1 MKLRLSICVVCLLL
15 CAAPMPAQEPGGNPK
30 QQAKELAD
38 KAKGEGSD
46 RARQVQDYC
55 AAAQLQPKEK
65 KYVEACNNYREGLI
79 NDDTAW
85 LASAIALYKGHDLDK
100 AESTARLVT
109 SYDQKLS
116 GQARFLL
123 DLIKNER
130 LLVQVKAAWA
140 KGDFNTVLS
149 LAQSMTNADSK
160 ATANVYV
167 NNVALYNGYLDQA
180 QKLAQSNP
188 QGAIAQLALAQN
200 LNPNGPGNP
209 AGRIAEL
216 QKAPQAK
223 SASPPP
229 NLTPAL
235 APKPAVDSAAE
246 IAKKVAKLM
255 ADARDAEKQ
264 GKLPD
269 ALNDYAMVLKLQPGN
284 KDAQSS
290 SDRIGQA
297 IRSDPAAAR
306 NELVSAIHFFY
317 QGQFDQAEI
326 ALRDYLKSA
335 DTAQSP
341 GAANFYLGAAL
352 LEQSILETPRA
363 EWQGPSVEAQSALKG
378 ARKANYSPARSY
390 VSPILLKI
398 WDSTGP

>member
-1 MKLRLSICVVCLLL
+1 MKLPHFICVFCLLL
-15 CAAPMPAQEPGGNPK
+15 SGIGVPAQEPGGNPK

-38 KAKGEGSD
+38 KAKGEGGD

-65 KYVEACNNYREGLI
+65 KYVDACNSYREGLI
-79 NDDTAW
+79 NDDSAW
-85 LASAIALYKGHDLDK
+85 LTSAIALYKGHDLDK

-130 LLVQVKAAWA
+130 LLSQVKAAWA
-140 KGDFNTVLS
+140 KGDFSTLLS
-149 LAQSMTNADSK
+149 SAQSITNADSR
-160 ATANVYV
+160 ASASVYV

-188 QGAIAQLALAQN
+188 QGAIAQLTLAQN

-216 QKAPQAK
+216 QKAPQTK
-223 SASPPP
+223 SAPPP
-229 NLTPAL
+229 PTPTPT
-235 APKPAVDSAAE
+235 PKPAVDSAAE

-284 KDAQSS
+284 KDAQSN

-297 IRSDPAAAR
+297 IRSNPAAAR
-306 NELVSAIHFFY
+306 NELASAIRYFY
-317 QGQFDQAEI
+317 QSQFDQAEI

-341 GAANFYLGAAL
+341 GAAYFYLGAAL
-352 LEQSILETPRA
+352 LEQSILETPRT
-363 EWQGPSVEAQSALKG
+363 EWQGPSVEAQSAFKE
-378 ARKANYSPARSY
+378 ARKANYNPARGY
-390 VSPILLKI
+390 VSPSLLKV
-398 WDSTGP
+398 WDSTRR

>member
-1 MKLRLSICVVCLLL
+1 MKRLHFICVFCLLL
-15 CAAPMPAQEPGGNPK
+15 SGIAMPAQEPGGNPK
-30 QQAKELAD
+30 QQAKELAE
-38 KAKGEGSD
+38 KAKGEGGD

-65 KYVEACNNYREGLI
+65 KYADACNSYREGLI

-85 LASAIALYKGHDLDK
+85 LASAIALYKSHELDK

-130 LLVQVKAAWA
+130 LLSQVKAAWA
-140 KGDFNTVLS
+140 KGDFSTLLS
-149 LAQSMTNADSK
+149 SAQSITNADSR
-160 ATANVYV
+160 ASASVYV

-188 QGAIAQLALAQN
+188 QGAIAQFTLAQN

-223 SASPPP
+223 SAPPP
-229 NLTPAL
+229 PTLTPT
-235 APKPAVDSAAE
+235 PKLAVDSAAE

-284 KDAQSS
+284 KDAQSN

-306 NELVSAIHFFY
+306 NELASAIRYFY
-317 QGQFDQAEI
+317 QSQFDQAET
-326 ALRDYLKSA
+326 ALREYLKSPE
-335 DTAQSP
+335 TAQSP
-341 GAANFYLGAAL
+341 GAAYFYLGAAL
-352 LEQSILETPRA
+352 VEQSILEIPRA
-363 EWQGPSVEAQSALKG
+363 EWQGPSVEAQSAFKE
-378 ARKANYSPARSY
+378 ARKANYNPARSY
-390 VSPILLKI
+390 VSPALLKV
-398 WDSTGP
+398 WDSTGR

>member
-1 MKLRLSICVVCLLL
+1 MNLRLSICVLCILLS
-15 CAAPMPAQEPGGNPK
+15 CISIEAQEPAGNPK
-30 QQAKELAD
+30 QQAKELAE

-46 RARQVQDYC
+46 RARQVQDFC

-65 KYVEACNNYREGLI
+65 KYVDACNSYREGLI

-100 AESTARLVT
+100 AESTAKLVT

-130 LLVQVKAAWA
+130 LLGQVKAAWA

-149 LAQSMTNADSK
+149 SAQAITSADSK
-160 ATANVYV
+160 ASATVFV
-167 NNVALYNGYLDQA
+167 NNVAQYNGYIEQA
-180 QKLAQSNP
+180 EKLGQSNP
-188 QGAIAQLALAQN
+188 KEAIAQLTLAQN

-209 AGRIAEL
+209 AARIAEL
-216 QKAPQAK
+216 QKAMQTK
-223 SASPPP
+223 SAPPP
-229 NLTPAL
+229 PAST
-235 APKPAVDSAAE
+235 PKPAVDSAAE

-255 ADARDAEKQ
+255 SDARDAEKQ

-269 ALNDYAMVLKLQPGN
+269 ALNDYALVLKLQPGN
-284 KDAQSS
+284 KDAQNN

-297 IRSDPAAAR
+297 IRSDPAAAKS
-306 NELVSAIHFFY
+306 ELTAAIRYFY
-317 QGQFDQAEI
+317 QSQFDQAQT

-335 DTAQSP
+335 ETAQSP
-341 GAANFYLGAAL
+341 GAAYFYLGAAL
-352 LEQSILETPRA
+352 LEESMLETPRSQ
-363 EWQGPSVEAQSALKG
+363 WQGPSVEAQSAFKQ
-378 ARKANYSPARSY
+378 ARKANYNPARNY
-390 VSPILLKI
+390 VSPALLKV

>member
-1 MKLRLSICVVCLLL
+1 MNLRLSICVLCILLS
-15 CAAPMPAQEPGGNPK
+15 CVSIEAQEPAGNPK
-30 QQAKELAD
+30 QQAKELAE

-46 RARQVQDYC
+46 RARQVQDFC

-65 KYVEACNNYREGLI
+65 KYVDACNSYREGLI

-100 AESTARLVT
+100 AESTAKLVT

-130 LLVQVKAAWA
+130 LLGQVKAAWA

-149 LAQSMTNADSK
+149 SAQAITSADSK
-160 ATANVYV
+160 ASATVFV
-167 NNVALYNGYLDQA
+167 NNVAQYNGYIEQA
-180 QKLAQSNP
+180 EKLGQSNP
-188 QGAIAQLALAQN
+188 KEAISQLTLAQN

-209 AGRIAEL
+209 AARIAEL
-216 QKAPQAK
+216 QKAMQTK
-223 SASPPP
+223 SAPPP
-229 NLTPAL
+229 PAST
-235 APKPAVDSAAE
+235 PKPAVDSAAE

-255 ADARDAEKQ
+255 SDARDAEKQ

-269 ALNDYAMVLKLQPGN
+269 ALNDYALVLKLQPGN
-284 KDAQSS
+284 KDAQNN

-297 IRSDPAAAR
+297 IRSDPAAAKS
-306 NELVSAIHFFY
+306 ELTAAIRYFY
-317 QGQFDQAEI
+317 QSQFDQAQT

-335 DTAQSP
+335 ETAQSP
-341 GAANFYLGAAL
+341 GAAYFYLGAAL
-352 LEQSILETPRA
+352 LEESMLETPRSQ
-363 EWQGPSVEAQSALKG
+363 WQGPSVEAQSAFKQ
-378 ARKANYSPARSY
+378 ARKANYNPARNY
-390 VSPILLKI
+390 VSPALLKV

>member
-1 MKLRLSICVVCLLL
+1 MNLRLSICVLCILLS
-15 CAAPMPAQEPGGNPK
+15 CISIEAQEPAGNPK
-30 QQAKELAD
+30 QQAKELAE

-46 RARQVQDYC
+46 RARQVQDFC

-65 KYVEACNNYREGLI
+65 KYVDACNSYREGLI

-100 AESTARLVT
+100 AESTAKLVT

-130 LLVQVKAAWA
+130 LLGQVKAAWA

-149 LAQSMTNADSK
+149 SAQAITSADSK
-160 ATANVYV
+160 ASATVFV
-167 NNVALYNGYLDQA
+167 NNVAQYNGYIEQA
-180 QKLAQSNP
+180 EKLGQSNP
-188 QGAIAQLALAQN
+188 KEAIAQLTLAQN

-209 AGRIAEL
+209 AARIAEL
-216 QKAPQAK
+216 QKAMQTK
-223 SASPPP
+223 SAPPP
-229 NLTPAL
+229 PAFT
-235 APKPAVDSAAE
+235 PKPAVDSAAE

-255 ADARDAEKQ
+255 SDARDAEKQ

-269 ALNDYAMVLKLQPGN
+269 ALNDYALVLKLQPGN
-284 KDAQSS
+284 KDAQNN

-297 IRSDPAAAR
+297 IRSDPAAAKS
-306 NELVSAIHFFY
+306 ELTAAIRYFY
-317 QGQFDQAEI
+317 QSQFDQAQT

-335 DTAQSP
+335 ETAQSP
-341 GAANFYLGAAL
+341 GAAYFYLGAAL
-352 LEQSILETPRA
+352 LEESMLETPRSQ
-363 EWQGPSVEAQSALKG
+363 WQGPSVEAQSAFKQ
-378 ARKANYSPARSY
+378 ARKANYNPARNY
-390 VSPILLKI
+390 VSPALLKV

>member
-1 MKLRLSICVVCLLL
+1 MSLRQSICIFCFLLSGL
-15 CAAPMPAQEPGGNPK
+15 AMPAQEPAENAK
-30 QQAKELAD
+30 QQAKDLAD

-46 RARQVQDYC
+46 RAKQVQDFC
-55 AAAQLQPKEK
+55 AAAQLEPKDK
-65 KYVEACNNYREGLI
+65 KYADSCNSYRAGLI

-85 LASAIALYKGHDLDK
+85 LASAIAQYKSHDLDK
-100 AESTARLVT
+100 AESTAKLV
-109 SYDQKLS
+109 SNYDQKLS

-130 LLVQVKAAWA
+130 LLNQMKAAWA

-149 LAQSMTNADSK
+149 SAQSMTNADSK
-160 ATANVYV
+160 ASASVYV

-188 QGAIAQLALAQN
+188 QGAISQLTLAQS

-216 QKAPQAK
+216 QKAIQTK
-223 SASPPP
+223 SAPPP
-229 NLTPAL
+229 PAT
-235 APKPAVDSAAE
+235 APTPKPAADSAAE
-246 IAKKVAKLM
+246 IAKKMAKLM
-255 ADARDAEKQ
+255 SDARDAEKQ

-284 KDAQSS
+284 KDAQSNS
-290 SDRIGQA
+290 ERIGQA

-306 NELVSAIHFFY
+306 NELTSAIRYFY
-317 QGQFDQAEI
+317 QSQFDQAQT

-341 GAANFYLGAAL
+341 GAAYFYLGAAL
-352 LEQSILETPRA
+352 LEQSILETPRTQ
-363 EWQGPSVEAQSALKG
+363 WQGPSVEAQSAFKE
-378 ARKANYSPARSY
+378 ARKTNYNPARSY
-390 VSPILLKI
+390 VSPALLKV
-398 WDSTGP
+398 WDATGP

>member
-1 MKLRLSICVVCLLL
+1 MNLRLSICVLCILLS
-15 CAAPMPAQEPGGNPK
+15 CVSIEAQEPAGNPK
-30 QQAKELAD
+30 QQAKELAE

-46 RARQVQDYC
+46 RARQVQDFC

-65 KYVEACNNYREGLI
+65 KYVDACNSYREGLI

-100 AESTARLVT
+100 AESTAKLVT

-130 LLVQVKAAWA
+130 LLGQVKAAWA

-149 LAQSMTNADSK
+149 SAQAITSADSK
-160 ATANVYV
+160 ASATVFV
-167 NNVALYNGYLDQA
+167 NNVAQYNGYIEQA
-180 QKLAQSNP
+180 EKLGQSNP
-188 QGAIAQLALAQN
+188 KEAIAQLTLAQN

-209 AGRIAEL
+209 AARIAEL
-216 QKAPQAK
+216 QKAMQTK
-223 SASPPP
+223 SAPPP
-229 NLTPAL
+229 PAST
-235 APKPAVDSAAE
+235 PKPAVDSAAE

-255 ADARDAEKQ
+255 SDARDAEKQ

-269 ALNDYAMVLKLQPGN
+269 ALNDYALVLKLQPGN
-284 KDAQSS
+284 KDAQNN

-297 IRSDPAAAR
+297 IRSDPAAAKS
-306 NELVSAIHFFY
+306 ELTAAIRYFY
-317 QGQFDQAEI
+317 QSQFDQAQT

-335 DTAQSP
+335 ETAQSP
-341 GAANFYLGAAL
+341 GAAYFYLGAAL
-352 LEQSILETPRA
+352 LEESMLETPRSQ
-363 EWQGPSVEAQSALKG
+363 WQGPSVEAQSAFKQ
-378 ARKANYSPARSY
+378 ARKANYNPARNY
-390 VSPILLKI
+390 VSPALLKV

>member
-1 MKLRLSICVVCLLL
+1 MNLRLSICVLCILLS
-15 CAAPMPAQEPGGNPK
+15 CISIEAQEPAGNPK
-30 QQAKELAD
+30 QQAKELAE

-46 RARQVQDYC
+46 RARQVQDFC

-65 KYVEACNNYREGLI
+65 KYVDACNSYREGLI

-100 AESTARLVT
+100 AESTAKLVT

-130 LLVQVKAAWA
+130 LLGQVKAAWA

-149 LAQSMTNADSK
+149 SAQAITSADSK
-160 ATANVYV
+160 ASATVFV
-167 NNVALYNGYLDQA
+167 NNVAQYNGYIEQA
-180 QKLAQSNP
+180 EKLGQSNP
-188 QGAIAQLALAQN
+188 KEAIAQLTLAQN
-200 LNPNGPGNP
+200 LNPNGPSNP
-209 AGRIAEL
+209 AARIAEL
-216 QKAPQAK
+216 QKAMQTK
-223 SASPPP
+223 SAPPP
-229 NLTPAL
+229 PAST
-235 APKPAVDSAAE
+235 PKPAVDSAAE

-255 ADARDAEKQ
+255 SDARDAEKQ

-269 ALNDYAMVLKLQPGN
+269 ALNDYALVLKLQPGN
-284 KDAQSS
+284 KDAQNN

-297 IRSDPAAAR
+297 IRSDPAAAKS
-306 NELVSAIHFFY
+306 ELTAAIRYFY
-317 QGQFDQAEI
+317 QSQFDQAQT

-335 DTAQSP
+335 ETAQSP
-341 GAANFYLGAAL
+341 GAAYFYLGAAL
-352 LEQSILETPRA
+352 LEESMLETPRSQ
-363 EWQGPSVEAQSALKG
+363 WQGPSVEAQSAFKQ
-378 ARKANYSPARSY
+378 ARKANYNPARNY
-390 VSPILLKI
+390 VSPALLKV

>member
-1 MKLRLSICVVCLLL
+1 MNLRQSICILCLLL
-15 CAAPMPAQEPGGNPK
+15 SGVPMAAQEPTGNTK

-38 KAKGEGSD
+38 KAKGEGSN
-46 RARQVQDYC
+46 RAQQVQDYC
-55 AAAQLQPKEK
+55 AAAQLEPKEK
-65 KYVEACNNYREGLI
+65 KYADSCNSYRAGLM

-85 LASAIALYKGHDLDK
+85 LASAIAQYKSHDLDK
-100 AESTARLVT
+100 AESTAKLVS

-130 LLVQVKAAWA
+130 LLSQMKAAWA

-149 LAQSMTNADSK
+149 SAQSMTNADSK
-160 ATANVYV
+160 ASASVYV
-167 NNVALYNGYLDQA
+167 NNVALYNGYLEQA
-180 QKLAQSNP
+180 QKMAQSNP
-188 QGAIAQLALAQN
+188 QGAISQLTLAQN

-216 QKAPQAK
+216 QKAMQTK
-223 SASPPP
+223 SAPPP
-229 NLTPAL
+229 PATTSV
-235 APKPAVDSAAE
+235 PKPAVDSAAE

-255 ADARDAEKQ
+255 SDARDAEKQ

-284 KDAQSS
+284 QDAQSNTA
-290 SDRIGQA
+290 RIGQA

-306 NELVSAIHFFY
+306 NELASAIRYFY
-317 QGQFDQAEI
+317 QSQFDQAQT

-341 GAANFYLGAAL
+341 GAAYFYLGAAL
-352 LEQSILETPRA
+352 LEQSMLETPRTQ
-363 EWQGPSVEAQSALKG
+363 WQGPSVEAQSAFKE
-378 ARKANYSPARSY
+378 ARKAKYNPARSY
-390 VSPILLKI
+390 VSPALLKV
-398 WDSTGP
+398 WDATGP